1 MRPARLLLASA
12 GLFAL
17 LACAGLPDLGGE
29 ASEGG
34 SASAGGGGAGTA
46 AAASGAVPDGVVRM
60 KAAVIEDTQG
70 YAQPVPAFRFLVPSD
85 WTVEGGVE
93 WTSGAG
99 CPENAVRPWAR
110 ATAPDGVTTFEVL
123 PAMTWLWSP
132 DPMNQQQLAS
142 TAQQGMG
149 CPLMPTM
156 GMEGWVREVF
166 VPQRRPGSSLVRSE
180 ALPGLVAHLE
190 GVWAP
195 RLQQA
200 RAAGMPMRYQADAA
214 RVLLDHGA
222 SEEWITGQVELVVMP
237 MASLSAGWS
246 GNYSAT
252 TDLETNRVSNLF
264 AGRAPKGQLSE
275 REALF
280 GTIAASY
287 RVDPRWLAAVTQL
300 VQGIKQGQID
310 TYKEIARIH
319 RETSQEILR
328 SNQASWEAT
337 QRSNDEA
344 AKSFSQMIREVDE
357 WQDTDGG
364 TVELDQNWDHA
375 WSNGQGEY
383 LLSNDANWQPNV
395 ALGTTEWTQLERA
408 R

>member
-1 MRPARLLLASA
+1 MRPARLVLASL

-17 LACAGLPDLGGE
+17 LACAGLPDLGGD
-29 ASEGG
+29 ASERGVA
-34 SASAGGGGAGTA
+34 ASREGAAGTA
-46 AAASGAVPDGVVRM
+46 AAAGGVPAGVVRM
-60 KAAVIEDTQG
+60 KEALVEDTQG
-70 YAQPVPAFRFLVPSD
+70 YAEPVPAFRFLVPAD

-93 WTSGAG
+93 WTTAPG
-99 CPENAVRPWAR
+99 CPENAIRPWAR

-132 DPMNQQQLAS
+132 DPMNQQHLAS

-149 CPLMPTM
+149 CPPMPTM
-156 GMEGWVREVF
+156 GMEGWVTEVF
-166 VPQRRPGSSLVRSE
+166 VPQRRPGARVVRSE
-180 ALPGLVAHLE
+180 PLPALQAHLE

-200 RAAGMPMRYQADAA
+200 RANGMPLRYRADAA

-237 MASLSAGWS
+237 MASLSAGMS
-246 GNYSAT
+246 GNYNAT
-252 TDLETNRVSNLF
+252 TDLETNRVSSLF
-264 AGRAPKGQLSE
+264 AGRAPKGQLAE

-280 GTIAASY
+280 GTIAASF
-287 RVDPRWLAAVTQL
+287 RVEPRWLAAVTKL

-319 RETSQEILR
+319 RETSREILE

-337 QRSNDEA
+337 QKSNDES

-357 WQDTDGG
+357 WTDTDGG

-383 LLSNDANWQPNV
+383 LLSNDANWEPNV
-395 ALGTTEWTQLERA
+395 SLGTTEWSRMERA
-408 R
+408 P